1 MLRYATT
8 KEQKHRVD
16 GCDMETESIRLRQSE
31 ENPSFLWIRPGK
43 GSGNIGDYFIE
54 VGLEHMLVSRLL
66 LVDL

>member
-1 MLRYATT
+1 
-8 KEQKHRVD
+8 
-16 GCDMETESIRLRQSE
+16 METESIRLRQSE